1 MVPASREAD
10 TLPAGEPPAGAGGD
24 AVILA
29 GVMASVTRHLSGIF
43 GDAFARIGLD
53 PVHGAVVVSSRPE
66 LAQFQCNGALAAA
79 KAAGRNPRQLAE
91 AVIAEVDRG
100 DAIAALSVAGPGFVN
115 IDLADGY
122 IADRVGRMAADERL
136 DVDAVPRPRRILVD
150 YGGPNVAK
158 QLHVGHLRPAII
170 GESIK
175 RLLRFAGN
183 DVVGDVHLGD
193 RGAPMGQLIALLARR
208 RPELPYFDPQAR
220 PPFPDESPVTMA
232 DLEELYP
239 AAAKLAAED
248 PEFAAEAK
256 QATLELQEGRP
267 GYHALWQHFRD
278 TSITAMREV
287 YDALD
292 VDFDVWYGEAQVQAR
307 IPEMME
313 RIAAAGVL
321 VESEGALVVD
331 VAEPGDTAPMPPL
344 LLVRSDGG
352 YLYATTDVAT
362 IEERVDDLGCEEIY
376 YVVDARQSLH
386 FTQVFRAA
394 RRAGIAGPEVVL
406 EHDPFG
412 TVNGKD
418 GRPLRTRDGGL
429 PALQG
434 LIDDAVARAG
444 RRLDENDL
452 AAGYDPEERQRIAT
466 MVGVAAL
473 KYGDLSNHRTSDYIF
488 DLDRFV
494 SFEGKTGPYLLYGAV
509 RIQSIL
515 RNAAER
521 DLYPGA
527 IVAPQV
533 AAERNLMLR
542 LLRLEDV
549 IDRAVATRAPN
560 HLAEFAYEV
569 ATDFNR
575 FYEACHI
582 LSEPDPTRQASWL
595 GLVEVTLG
603 TLRLLLDLLA
613 IPVPE
618 RM

>member
-1 MVPASREAD
+1 
-10 TLPAGEPPAGAGGD
+10 
-24 AVILA
+24 
-29 GVMASVTRHLSGIF
+29 MASVTRHLSGIF
-43 GDAFARIGLD
+43 GGAFARLGLD
-53 PVHGAVVVSSRPE
+53 PSYGTVVVSSRPE

-79 KAAGRNPRQLAE
+79 NEAGRNPRELAQ
-91 AVIAEVDRG
+91 AVIDEAA
-100 DAIAALSVAGPGFVN
+100 DARDIVSDLSIAGPGFVN
-115 IDLADGY
+115 IDLRDDW
-122 IADRVGRMAADERL
+122 IAERVGRMAADERL
-136 DVDAVPRPRRILVD
+136 DVDPVSRPRRILVD

-208 RPELPYFDPQAR
+208 RPDLPYFDPEATH
-220 PPFPDESPVTMA
+220 PFPAESPVTMG

-239 AAAKLAAED
+239 AGAKLAAED
-248 PEFAAEAK
+248 PVFAAEAK
-256 QATLELQEGRP
+256 LATLQLQERRP
-267 GYHALWQHFRD
+267 GYRALWQHFRD

-292 VDFDVWYGEAQVQAR
+292 VHFDVWYGEAQVQAR
-307 IPEMME
+307 IPAMME

-321 VESEGALVVD
+321 VESDGAMVID
-331 VAEPGDTAPMPPL
+331 VSEPDDKAPMPPL

-362 IEERVDDLGCEEIY
+362 IEERVDDLGAEDIF

-386 FTQVFRAA
+386 FAQVFRAA
-394 RRAGIAGPEVVL
+394 RKAGIAGPDVVL

-412 TVNGKD
+412 TVNGTD

-429 PALQG
+429 PGLQE
-434 LIDDAVARAG
+434 LIDDAVARATQ
-444 RRLDENDL
+444 RLDENDL
-452 AAGYDPEERQRIAT
+452 ASGYPAEERQRIAT
-466 MVGVAAL
+466 TVGIAAL
-473 KYGDLSNHRTSDYIF
+473 KYGDLANHRTSDYIF

-521 DLYPGA
+521 GLTPGEL
-527 IVAPQV
+527 IAPTV
-533 AAERNLMLR
+533 DVERNLMLR
-542 LLRLEDV
+542 LLRLGDV
-549 IDRAVATRAPN
+549 LERAVDTRAPN
-560 HLAEFAYEV
+560 HLAEYAYEV

-582 LSEPDPTRQASWL
+582 LSEPDPARQASWL
-595 GLVEVTLG
+595 GLVDVTLRV
-603 TLRLLLDLLA
+603 LRLVLDLLA